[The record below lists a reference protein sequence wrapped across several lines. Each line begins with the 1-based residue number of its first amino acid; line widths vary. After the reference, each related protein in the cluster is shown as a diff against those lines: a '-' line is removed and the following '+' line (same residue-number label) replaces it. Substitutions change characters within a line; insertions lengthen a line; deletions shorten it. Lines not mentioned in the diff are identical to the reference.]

1 MHPSIFNESEARE
14 HHHSRRFAQV
24 MGDMFVKDQA
34 VYDFGCGDG
43 YYIWELERLGF
54 TCFGVEG
61 TTGMKDA
68 GMTKSII
75 EADLT
80 RPFPPLIPAQ
90 VMSIEVAEHID
101 KEHEAQFLKT
111 ITQAAKEVLLL
122 TWAVPGQGGRRHVN
136 EQHQP
141 YVVKTVSDL
150 GFRFLE
156 DWTNTARLYVASEVW
171 YFGGSI
177 YLFERV

>member
-1 MHPSIFNESEARE
+1 MHPSIFTPSEATE
-14 HHHSRRFAQV
+14 HHHSIRFSQV
-24 MGDMFVKDQA
+24 MEDLFSLGEP

-43 YYIWELERLGF
+43 FYIHELEKKGF
-54 TCFGVEG
+54 QCFGVEG
-61 TTGMKDA
+61 TTGMKDL
-68 GMTKSII
+68 GLTKSII

-80 RPFPPLIPAQ
+80 RQFPPLVPAQ

-111 ITQAAKEVLLL
+111 ITQASKHTLLL

-136 EQHQP
+136 EQP
-141 YVVKTVSDL
+141 EEYVVQAL
-150 GFRFLE
+150 ANHGFKFIE
-156 DWTNTARLYVASEVW
+156 DWTRMARLYVASEVW